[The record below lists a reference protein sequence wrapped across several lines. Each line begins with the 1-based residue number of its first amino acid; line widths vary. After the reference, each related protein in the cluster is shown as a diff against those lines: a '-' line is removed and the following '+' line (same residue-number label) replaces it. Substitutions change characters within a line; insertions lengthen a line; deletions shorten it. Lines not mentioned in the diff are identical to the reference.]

1 MTHWKKAA
9 ALMLLLLSHMWHA
22 APAAA
27 GGLSITVLYDNVTYQ
42 EDLTADWGFSC
53 LIRLGRKNI
62 LFDAGKEGEILFAN
76 TKQLGI
82 DLKKIHRIVI
92 SHLHQDHVGGL
103 LSVLDIQPRVP
114 VFLPELSQELSQ
126 QFQDRGVK
134 TITVPKPM
142 QIDNGVFLTGA
153 MGQGMK
159 EQGLIINTP
168 LGLILVA
175 GCSHPGIVNM
185 IRHAKE
191 MLNRPVLFVI
201 GGFHT
206 MPESPEGLSK
216 VVSEFRQLGVKKV
229 GPAHCTSEK
238 TKAFFKAAYKNH
250 YVTVGA
256 GRTINISSK
265 MKN

>member
-1 MTHWKKAA
+1 MPHWKKTAA
-9 ALMLLLLSHMWHA
+9 VMILLISHMWSA
-22 APAAA
+22 EPAAA
-27 GGLSITVLYDNVTYQ
+27 AGLSITVIYDNANYQ
-42 EDLTADWGFSC
+42 ENLAPDWGFSC

-62 LFDAGKEGEILFAN
+62 LFDTGKDGDILLSN
-76 TKQLGI
+76 TDLLGI
-82 DLKKIHRIVI
+82 DLKRIHRIVI

-103 LSVLDIQPRVP
+103 MSVLDIQPRVP

-126 QFQDRGVK
+126 QFQERGIK
-134 TITVPKPM
+134 IITAQKPM

-153 MGQGMK
+153 LGQGIK

-191 MLNRPVLFVI
+191 MMNRPVFFVI

-216 VVSEFRQLGVKKV
+216 VVNEFRLLGVKK
-229 GPAHCTSEK
+229 
-238 TKAFFKAAYKNH
+238 TKS
-250 YVTVGA
+250 V
-256 GRTINISSK
+256 
-265 MKN
+265 